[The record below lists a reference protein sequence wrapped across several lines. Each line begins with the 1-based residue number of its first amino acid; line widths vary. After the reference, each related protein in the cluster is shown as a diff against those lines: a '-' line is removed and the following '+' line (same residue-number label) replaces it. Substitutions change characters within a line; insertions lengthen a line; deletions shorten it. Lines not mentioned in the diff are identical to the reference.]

1 MDSAR
6 LLKCT
11 FYSFLSLQAQAAL
24 SHFRTRCTELRH
36 LNFRSC
42 AASSTELA
50 DLLSHLPHLVHVDFS
65 ETEFC
70 PLDAVKSL
78 SARGASSFVPL
89 KLESMILTDTCTS
102 DDSLLAFI
110 PYVPALR
117 RLDLYQCDHVTDHG
131 LCGVFD
137 SCPSLHNLTVG
148 GGMRIT
154 DRFLH
159 ALATSQCVSVFEE
172 LHVSNELYDSE
183 ADSASELDYR
193 ALSSSKFG
201 TPEGD
206 ALLQKVLV
214 ELGALPADP
223 SAAHGSAPAF
233 TTAGAKLDLNDAGLV
248 ALVSSCRRFR
258 VLDVTGLGRMT
269 DTTLAALARHAH
281 SSLVSLTV
289 DFCPQL
295 TCAGVSELLR
305 GCSQLRHLSLFG
317 CAGLHPHAARELLPV
332 LARAISGQRLLAVR
346 IDSSESSDGA
356 LLWPRDAW
364 NRPWSSRECKHL
376 VLSGRRSFGW
386 DLADEADYDREFL

>member
-1 MDSAR
+1 
-6 LLKCT
+6 
-11 FYSFLSLQAQAAL
+11 
-24 SHFRTRCTELRH
+24 
-36 LNFRSC
+36 
-42 AASSTELA
+42 
-50 DLLSHLPHLVHVDFS
+50 VDFS

-78 SARGASSFVPL
+78 GARGPSSTAPL

-102 DDSLLAFI
+102 DESLLAFI

-117 RLDLYQCDHVTDHG
+117 RLDLYQCDHVSDRG

-137 SCPSLHNLTVG
+137 SCPLLHNLTVG

-159 ALATSQCVSVFEE
+159 ALAVSRCVGVFEE

-193 ALSSSKFG
+193 ALSSSKFD

-206 ALLQKVLV
+206 ALLQKVLI
-214 ELGALPADP
+214 ELGALPPADP
-223 SAAHGSAPAF
+223 SAAHSSAPAF
-233 TTAGAKLDLNDAGLV
+233 TTAGAKLGLTDAGLV
-248 ALVSSCRRFR
+248 ALVTSCRRLR
-258 VLDVTGLGRMT
+258 VLDVTGLGHLT
-269 DTTLAALARHAH
+269 DSTLAALARHAH

-295 TCAGVSELLR
+295 TYPGVIELLR

-332 LARAISGQRLLAVR
+332 LARTISGRRLLAVR
-346 IDSSESSDGA
+346 IDSCESSDGG

-364 NRPWSSRECKHL
+364 NQPWSSRECKHL